1 MQQMM
6 LPLDADAANGV
17 SQRRSSNLLR
27 RVRHMN
33 KNGTRKSVAR
43 TRDGASTS
51 PLEQRLAKAGSNLN
65 SSRRRLLRQILDNS
79 QDAYFLS
86 SRELARHYDVDTA
99 TVVRTTQALGYKRYA
114 DFLADLRSHFVS
126 RITPYSVM
134 KTAAREHRGMAE
146 RIHRS
151 LEMDTRNLEGLREG
165 LDPKRVTEL
174 ARRIHRARRTVVV
187 GVDFAASLSRLLA
200 YGLVSIGIDARAPE
214 GSVGNLQQNVALL
227 GAKDLLIAI
236 SFGRCLRATVESIL
250 HAKKRKVPT
259 FGITNSESS
268 PLARF
273 CDSFWLTSIENPSFH
288 GSYVAPLAAINALL
302 VACAHIHPQRSLAVL
317 RYKEQE
323 FRSGTRWYSPDG
335 ADGEHAQQGHG

>member
-1 MQQMM
+1 MSV
-6 LPLDADAANGV
+6 NG
-17 SQRRSSNLLR
+17 N
-27 RVRHMN
+27 
-33 KNGTRKSVAR
+33 RKSASQAR
-43 TRDGASTS
+43 DHGDWVS
-51 PLEQRLAKAGSNLN
+51 PLEQRLARAGSNLN

-86 SRELARHYDVDTA
+86 SRELARHYDIDTA
-99 TVVRTTQALGYKRYA
+99 TVVRTTQALGYRRYA

-134 KTAAREHRGMAE
+134 KTAAREHRGLSD
-146 RIHRS
+146 RINRS
-151 LEMDTRNLEGLREG
+151 LEMDCRNVEALRES
-165 LDPKRVTEL
+165 LDPARVVEL
-174 ARRIHRARRTVVV
+174 ARHIQRARRILVV

-214 GSVGNLQQNVALL
+214 GSIGNLQQNISLL
-227 GAKDLLIAI
+227 GPKDLLIAI
-236 SFGRCLRATVESIL
+236 SFGRCLRATVESVL
-250 HAKKRKVPT
+250 HAKKRKVPA

-273 CDSFWLTSIENPSFH
+273 CDSFWITSIENPSFH

-323 FRSGTRWYSPDG
+323 FRSGTRWYSPESAEDG
-335 ADGEHAQQGHG
+335 NAQQSHG